1 MRRIWLVLRESK
13 LSKNNQ
19 PKTSQEW
26 LVFFI
31 ILKGVPLLIVSK
43 FATKFTACRGDALKQ
58 TMNNLRQNLKS
69 TIWRYYLFGFLKSFT
84 FFSGVLVPFFTQ
96 WGGISMFQVQ
106 FLQSWFMFWIFIM
119 EVPTGVI
126 ADKVG
131 RKYSLALGGLT
142 VAIAT
147 LVYGSIPRFEI
158 FLLGEFLFGV
168 AMAFMSGADDAL
180 LYDSLKESGREN
192 ESKKIFG
199 RAHTFSLFGMLTSA
213 PIGSLIA
220 SKLGLNAPML
230 LASIPYLLAAIV
242 ALSIREPKIR
252 EKVSESKRYLDIAK
266 KGMAFLKNHRQLRA
280 LALDSVVL
288 GAAAYFVIWFYQ
300 PLFTKLN
307 LPIIY
312 FGYLHAL
319 LAGVEM
325 LIAGNFTFLEKI
337 FRSGKN
343 YLRFTALITGL
354 VLIITGLI
362 PSIFTGILLILLAG
376 GFGLTRAELMSAYM
390 NKYIPSEQRATI
402 LSSISMLRRILL
414 VVLNPIMGFIADKSL
429 SMAMITAGLLALA
442 VFFFSPLKKMELE
455 KAKS

>member
-1 MRRIWLVLRESK
+1 ML
-13 LSKNNQ
+13 
-19 PKTSQEW
+19 
-26 LVFFI
+26 
-31 ILKGVPLLIVSK
+31 
-43 FATKFTACRGDALKQ
+43 
-58 TMNNLRQNLKS
+58 
-69 TIWRYYLFGFLKSFT
+69 
-84 FFSGVLVPFFTQ
+84 
-96 WGGISMFQVQ
+96 QVQ

-126 ADKVG
+126 ADKIG

-142 VAIAT
+142 VAIAA
-147 LVYGSIPRFEI
+147 LIYGSVPRFEI

-168 AMAFMSGADDAL
+168 AMAFMSGADNAL

-199 RAHTFSLFGMLTSA
+199 RAHVFGLLGMLTSA
-213 PIGSLIA
+213 PIGSFIA

-230 LASIPYLLAAIV
+230 LASIPYTLAAVV

-252 EKVSESKRYLDIAK
+252 QKVSESKRYLIIAK
-266 KGMAFLKNHRQLRA
+266 EGLRYLKNHKKLRV
-280 LALDSVVL
+280 LALDSVIL
-288 GAAAYFVIWFYQ
+288 GASAYFVIWFYQ
-300 PLFTKLN
+300 PLFTQLN
-307 LPIIY
+307 LSIIY

-319 LAGVEM
+319 LAGTEM
-325 LIAGNFTFLEKI
+325 VVAGNFTFLEKI

-343 YLRFTALITGL
+343 YLRYTALLTG
-354 VLIITGLI
+354 VVFIITGII
-362 PSIFTGILLILLAG
+362 PSIVTGILLILLAG

-390 NKYIPSEQRATI
+390 NKFIPSEQRATI

-442 VFFFSPLKKMELE
+442 VFFFSPMRKMELE
-455 KAKS
+455 KT